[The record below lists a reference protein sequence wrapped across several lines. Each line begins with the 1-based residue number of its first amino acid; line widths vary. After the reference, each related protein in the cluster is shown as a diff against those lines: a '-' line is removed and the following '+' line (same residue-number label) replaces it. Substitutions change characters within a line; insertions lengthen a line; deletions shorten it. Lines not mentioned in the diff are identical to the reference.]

1 MAEQNCLACDVNAG
15 KVMPPGG
22 LLHRDDLW
30 VVDHI
35 VGLKPEDRI
44 PCLGFLI
51 ICPVRHVEHI
61 HLLTDEE
68 QISFGLLLA
77 DVTNALAG
85 VMRPEKIHVCSF
97 GEDVRHVHWYAI
109 PRLSGMPKSGLG
121 LLHEIFVDKRWTC
134 TPEAA
139 SAAALKIKAELERLV
154 ASRGGPQGMPYSHM
168 F

>member
-1 MAEQNCLACDVNAG
+1 MAQQSCLGCDVNAG
-15 KVMPPGG
+15 KIPTPGG

-35 VGLKPEDRI
+35 IGLKPDDPI
-44 PCLGFLI
+44 PLKGFLI

-68 QISFGLLLA
+68 QLNFGLLLA
-77 DVTNALAG
+77 DVTNALAH

-97 GEDVRHVHWYAI
+97 GEEVGHVHWYVI
-109 PRLSGMPKSGLG
+109 PRLAGMPKSGLR
-121 LLHEIFVDKRWTC
+121 LLHEIFVAKNLGCSSEDAT
-134 TPEAA
+134 EV
-139 SAAALKIKAELERLV
+139 ALKVKSELERLV
-154 ASRGGPQGMPYSHM
+154 KSRGGEASMPYSHM